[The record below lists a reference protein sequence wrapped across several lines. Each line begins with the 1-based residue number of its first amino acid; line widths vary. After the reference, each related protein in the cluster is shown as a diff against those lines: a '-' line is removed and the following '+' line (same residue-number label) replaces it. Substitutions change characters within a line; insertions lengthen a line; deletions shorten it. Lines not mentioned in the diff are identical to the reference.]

1 MRDEA
6 GNAGTAAAP
15 AGSSVAQGQS
25 QLHPESE
32 ASIGSARL
40 SDEPEGSRSQAAC
53 LFWQGG
59 GDTETR
65 FLCVELVVLEFDL

>member
-40 SDEPEGSRSQAAC
+40 TSQREAGLRQHASFGRVGVI
-53 LFWQGG
+53 LRQG
-59 GDTETR
+59 
-65 FLCVELVVLEFDL
+65 FSA